1 MFKQQLSPRTVHP
14 YQTTVVPR
22 SEQQFTSAAQ
32 QRAKYPWADDIN
44 TPVYQVAGTDSS
56 TSDNAYHM
64 PHYYNN
70 GTLRDYGPPSPV
82 YQSPYG
88 AGTWRNYK
96 KGDKILT
103 HSSVTDA
110 YSFPQ
115 CASAFSLPICDV
127 EPHSQVVSRSPVPP
141 IPSVSPEVP
150 IIGACGGHCPGF
162 EYVCYYILQ
171 VIFVVGI
178 LTGISLCIAGIVLRR
193 TNRNGDLGVLVYIGC
208 LSSCVCGV
216 LLGVQCCVRR
226 EIRQRKLRANMHIP
240 MQNIQEQPAPACP
253 LLTSTLPHSQVY
265 RPTVNICAD
274 EEVTGVPW
282 WRRTNRD

>member
-22 SEQQFTSAAQ
+22 SEQQFASAAQ

-64 PHYYNN
+64 PHYYN
-70 GTLRDYGPPSPV
+70 GTVRDYGPPSPV

-88 AGTWRNYK
+88 GGTWRNYNK
-96 KGDKILT
+96 VEKIPT
-103 HSSVTDA
+103 HRPTTEA
-110 YSFPQ
+110 YSFPP
-115 CASAFSLPICDV
+115 CASAFSLPLCDV
-127 EPHSQVVSRSPVPP
+127 EPHAQAVSRSPVPP
-141 IPSVSPEVP
+141 VPSISPEVP

-240 MQNIQEQPAPACP
+240 MQSIQELPAQACP
-253 LLTSTLPHSQVY
+253 LLTSTLPHSQIY

-274 EEVTGVPW
+274 EDVTGVPW
-282 WRRTNRD
+282 WRRDNRD

>member
-1 MFKQQLSPRTVHP
+1 MFKQQLSPRSVHP

-22 SEQQFTSAAQ
+22 SEQQFVSAAH
-32 QRAKYPWADDIN
+32 QRAKFPWAEDIN

-56 TSDNAYHM
+56 TSDTAYHV
-64 PHYYNN
+64 PHYYN
-70 GTLRDYGPPSPV
+70 GTLREYGPPSPV

-88 AGTWRNYK
+88 ANTWHSYK
-96 KGDKILT
+96 KSEKIPI
-103 HSSVTDA
+103 HGSPSEA
-110 YSFPQ
+110 YTFPQ
-115 CASAFSLPICDV
+115 CASAFSLPLCDV
-127 EPHSQVVSRSPVPP
+127 ESRQTVSHSPIPPV
-141 IPSVSPEVP
+141 PSVSPEVP

-226 EIRQRKLRANMHIP
+226 DIRTRKLRANMHIP
-240 MQNIQEQPAPACP
+240 MQPIQELPAPACP

-265 RPTVNICAD
+265 RPTANICSED
-274 EEVTGVPW
+274 EVTGVPW

>member
-14 YQTTVVPR
+14 YQTTVVSR
-22 SEQQFTSAAQ
+22 SEQQFASAAQ
-32 QRAKYPWADDIN
+32 QRAKYPWAEDIN
-44 TPVYQVAGTDSS
+44 PPVYQVAGTDSS
-56 TSDNAYHM
+56 TSDNAYHL
-64 PHYYNN
+64 PHYYN
-70 GTLRDYGPPSPV
+70 GTAREYGPPSPV
-82 YQSPYG
+82 YQAPYG
-88 AGTWRNYK
+88 GGTWRSYK
-96 KGDKILT
+96 KVEKIPT
-103 HSSVTDA
+103 HLPSTET

-115 CASAFSLPICDV
+115 CASAFSLPLCDV
-127 EPHSQVVSRSPVPP
+127 EPHTQGVNRSPVPP
-141 IPSVSPEVP
+141 VPSISPEVP

-240 MQNIQEQPAPACP
+240 MQSIQEPPAQAC
-253 LLTSTLPHSQVY
+253 LLSTSTLPHSRVY
-265 RPTVNICAD
+265 RPTVNICTED
-274 EEVTGVPW
+274 VTGVPW
-282 WRRTNRD
+282 WRRNNRD

>member
-1 MFKQQLSPRTVHP
+1 MFKQQLSPRSVHP

-22 SEQQFTSAAQ
+22 SEQQLSNAAH
-32 QRAKYPWADDIN
+32 QRMKFPWAEDIN
-44 TPVYQVAGTDSS
+44 APVYQVTGTDSS
-56 TSDNAYHM
+56 TSDNAYQM
-64 PHYYNN
+64 PQCYN
-70 GTLRDYGPPSPV
+70 GTTMREYGPPSPV
-82 YQSPYG
+82 YQYPYG
-88 AGTWRNYK
+88 GGTWRNYK
-96 KGDKILT
+96 KVDNSPMAVPET
-103 HSSVTDA
+103 YT
-110 YSFPQ
+110 FPP

-127 EPHSQVVSRSPVPP
+127 DLHTQAASRSP
-141 IPSVSPEVP
+141 IPSSVSPEVP

-208 LSSCVCGV
+208 LSSCVCAV

-226 EIRQRKLRANMHIP
+226 EIRQRKLRNNMHIP
-240 MQNIQEQPAPACP
+240 MQAIQEPPATACP

-265 RPTVNICAD
+265 RPTLNMSG
-274 EEVTGVPW
+274 EEDVTGVPW
-282 WRRTNRD
+282 WRRVNRD

>member
-1 MFKQQLSPRTVHP
+1 MFKQQLSPRSVHP

-22 SEQQFTSAAQ
+22 SEQQFASATE
-32 QRAKYPWADDIN
+32 QRAKYPWAEDIN
-44 TPVYQVAGTDSS
+44 TPVYQVTGTDSS

-64 PHYYNN
+64 PHYYN
-70 GTLRDYGPPSPV
+70 GTIKDYGPPSPV

-88 AGTWRNYK
+88 ASTWYGSYK
-96 KGDKILT
+96 KGEKVPVRGSPSEVYT
-103 HSSVTDA
+103 
-110 YSFPQ
+110 FPQ
-115 CASAFSLPICDV
+115 CASAFSLPLS
-127 EPHSQVVSRSPVPP
+127 EPEPRTHTVSRSPVPP

-208 LSSCVCGV
+208 LSSCVCCV

-240 MQNIQEQPAPACP
+240 MQSIQEPPAQACS
-253 LLTSTLPHSQVY
+253 LLTSTLPLAQVY
-265 RPTVNICAD
+265 RPTVTLC
-274 EEVTGVPW
+274 EEDVTGVPW
-282 WRRTNRD
+282 WRRTTRD